1 MRFRA
6 GRNPLPALRGF
17 DMALES
23 EAGRI
28 LEILD
33 LRSKVETAAGMI
45 NSYREEVALLAGEM
59 DDLRD
64 RLKAEE
70 DLREPLSADEIGAVR
85 LALKTL
91 LRSRLF

>member
-1 MRFRA
+1 
-6 GRNPLPALRGF
+6 
-17 DMALES
+17 MALES
-23 EAGRI
+23 EAERI